1 MAVNLSNVYP
11 ISDTFDTWITKTN
24 IGLGVISTVAVT
36 TSPNTVGGYT
46 SGNAYVDGIFS
57 ANTLVAV
64 DGIRGG
70 SVTDSGVLTLLSSV
84 DSQLSFI
91 NVFTTAANVV
101 ITGSGKTMNIA
112 VPTTVNANLATAP
125 GVANVFIAGTNA
137 DIQTTKLNI
146 VSDFAVWNIA
156 GTGTKLF
163 NVVSSSNTGAFNLET
178 LNTVANSI
186 TSNVT
191 TAFTV
196 NGSGNIAFRAANTT
210 IGNTSVYGL
219 RVTNDGTT
227 TSTTIGGNIATIAAN
242 LSITAAQANIA
253 SVTVNAA
260 NTTLAGAGNLS
271 IATAN
276 VNITSNVYFTGA
288 NVTFGT
294 SVNFANVINQS
305 SDFVSAVVANSDI
318 GTGTLSAINVY
329 SYDKTLYSAA
339 EITAVAKNGGSTQ
352 IQKMLIVDDGSSN
365 VYSTVYGTVAAP
377 NTANVGIFSTTV
389 VGSNVV
395 LKFQQT
401 LNNSAVKLK
410 IDFIK

>member
-227 TSTTIGGNIATIAAN
+227 TTTTIGGNVATIAAN

-253 SVTVNAA
+253 SVTVNTA

-271 IATAN
+271 ITTAN

-294 SVNFANVINQS
+294 SANFANVINQS